1 MKVAIIS
8 DIHDHRALLT
18 RALQKVQAADM
29 MICCGDLCSPF
40 IMKDLGEKFPRPIHL
55 VFGNNDGDL
64 FRLGK
69 AAANFS
75 QITLHGEVAELTLDD
90 TRFAITHFDTI
101 GRMLA
106 TSDAYN
112 VVCFGHN
119 HQYETSH
126 VGDTMIINPGEIMG
140 ELTGTSSCVVF
151 DTRDRHVEKIL
162 L

>member
-8 DIHDHRALLT
+8 DIHDHIDLLN
-18 RALQKVQAADM
+18 RALQKIQTADV

-40 IMKDLGEKFPRPIHL
+40 IMKTLGEKFSRPIHL

-69 AAANFS
+69 VAGNFP

-90 TRFAITHFDTI
+90 VRFAITHFDTI

-106 TSDAYN
+106 TSDAYD

-119 HQYETSH
+119 HQYETSQ
-126 VGDTMIINPGEIMG
+126 VGNTMIINPGEVMG
-140 ELTGTSSCVVF
+140 ELTGTASCVLF
-151 DTRDRHVEKIL
+151 DTDDRRVEKIL
-162 L
+162 F